1 MLVKVSTTIVIITD
15 SGKELVRT
23 TGKASSTMSSGV
35 DVAAKQGTVDKVVQQ
50 SVRTAQAAVTGVLGP

>member
-35 DVAAKQGTVDKVVQQ
+35 DVTAKQGTVEKVSEQ
-50 SVRTAQAAVTGVLGP
+50 SVATALKGVLGAL